1 MGARASCELRNPHQL
16 DIEAVEA
23 ATPKVDISEIDN
35 AMQCSEQE
43 TQGET
48 QSNADKGMNDRS
60 RACGSAF

>member
-1 MGARASCELRNPHQL
+1 MGARASCEPRNPHQL

-43 TQGET
+43 TQET

-60 RACGSAF
+60 PCGSAI